1 MNLSLQQARMIRG
14 LTLNQA
20 SSLIGCHKNTLHLWE
35 KDVTK
40 VPEYAKD
47 RILKVYNLKE
57 GDIKWDLD

>member
-1 MNLSLQQARMIRG
+1 MIRG